1 MAEPH
6 TSILR
11 ALAALAGLGLAL
23 AAVAPRPAAAAEP
36 AKPAAATEPAKPADA
51 AKPAPEDDVEP
62 DAGTRRA
69 AAPDDRR
76 GHVYFGVSGI
86 AVGPAGSMAPN
97 TPGTALSQ
105 AGFGFGGFFGVGLGR
120 HATIQVFGDRTFF
133 LGPAACSDGCSGRG
147 YSLGLGLTYHLA
159 QGLAFD
165 PWASFGVAYR
175 NSSFLADPKTKI
187 AFGYQGIDVARLAI
201 GGDFYPTP
209 FFGFGPYLEAD
220 IGTNFLWHTLG
231 ELPPDVKNGPRTYAF
246 FSVGVRIAFDP
257 LRKAAPG
264 ATTTGRRGGGLA
276 AALGLPGF

>member
-1 MAEPH
+1 MEQPH
-6 TSILR
+6 TPIPRVLAGLLA
-11 ALAALAGLGLAL
+11 ALAALAAL
-23 AAVAPRPAAAAEP
+23 APSRAAAAEP
-36 AKPAAATEPAKPADA
+36 VKPAAAEPAKPADA
-51 AKPAPEDDVEP
+51 AKAPPEEEVEA
-62 DAGTRRA
+62 DAGNRRA
-69 AAPDDRR
+69 AAPDERK
-76 GHVYFGVSGI
+76 GHIYFGVAGT
-86 AVGPAGSMAPN
+86 AVGPAGAMAPN
-97 TPGTALSQ
+97 TPSTALSQ
-105 AGFGFGGFFGVGLGR
+105 AGFGFGGYFGVGLGR

-133 LGPAACSDGCSGRG
+133 LGPASCSAGCSGRA

-175 NSSFLADPKTKI
+175 NSSFVADPKIKT
-187 AFGYQGIDVARLAI
+187 AFGYQGIDVARIAL

-220 IGTNFLWHTLG
+220 LGTNFLWHILG

-246 FSVGVRIAFDP
+246 FSVGIRIAFDP
-257 LRKAAPG
+257 LRRAAPG